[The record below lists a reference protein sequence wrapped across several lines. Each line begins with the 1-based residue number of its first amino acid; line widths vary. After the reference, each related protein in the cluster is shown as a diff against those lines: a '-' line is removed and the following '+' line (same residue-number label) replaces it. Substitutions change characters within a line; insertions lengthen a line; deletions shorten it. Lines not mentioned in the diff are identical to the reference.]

1 MADSMERVHCKSVMR
16 WLASAT
22 LTLAVLTGA
31 SALAQTPSLAKATEQ
46 LRTEIA
52 RQFGAEEQLDAALM
66 KAYGVELTEEK
77 AEVSRRALRT
87 LIFNDAT
94 PDYIAKLLMPVYR
107 PQLSQQEVVAVV
119 MEGILELQVRGLQ
132 RLAPSRQA
140 LLVSHIVDM
149 ARALPPSTCKALFL
163 GQIATKEAADLE
175 RRFIASLPLSRFEG
189 IVTVYREATEAELAG
204 YPDER
209 SINAQQAKL
218 AQKVYDEAIGK
229 RVRAQSSKEAIA
241 RVKADIASAPAG
253 EVCSVMSSS
262 VQAMLDMPEPYKS
275 WQLTRFVQ
283 SMQ

>member
-1 MADSMERVHCKSVMR
+1 MGRVHGMSVMR

-22 LTLAVLTGA
+22 LTLAVMTGA
-31 SALAQTPSLAKATEQ
+31 SGLAQTPSLTKATEQ

-66 KAYGVELTEEK
+66 KAYGVELTEQK
-77 AEVSRRALRT
+77 AEVSRRALRA
-87 LIFNDAT
+87 LLFNDAT
-94 PDYIAKLLMPVYR
+94 PDYIAKRLMPVPR

-132 RLAPSRQA
+132 RLAPNRQA

-163 GQIATKEAADLE
+163 GQIATKDAAELE

-209 SINAQQAKL
+209 TIDAKQAKL
-218 AQKVYDEAIGK
+218 AQKVYEEAIGK
-229 RVRAQSSKEAIA
+229 RVRAQTPKQAIA
-241 RVKADIASAPAG
+241 RVKADSASAPAG
-253 EVCSVMSSS
+253 EVCAVMSAS
-262 VQAMLDMPEPYKS
+262 VQAMLDMREPYKS